1 MPLIFKLQTLIH
13 IFQEGFMGKNSQNR
27 RLNKKKQKNEKT
39 REVTAKKN
47 KMLYM
52 KPDIFF
58 DESGN
63 TGVNLL
69 DSKQPFFTLSSTS
82 ISKPDALKALE
93 LTGSKSPIEAHFK
106 TLRRR
111 KSGQDGIIRLLESKY
126 VNEENV
132 KIFLIDKKYMLTTKI
147 VDILIETWSF
157 NRGLDLYKHGQNIAL
172 SNLYYFCLPAFCGEE
187 KTDIMYQNFM
197 SMIRSQSTE
206 SIDEFYTSVNELKAC
221 SCDRDFIDI
230 INKISITR
238 NEIYDILE
246 GVEKNTLDPA
256 IPSLFKHCIEW
267 GKLYSNG
274 FYIKHDDSKAI
285 VEQQD
290 IFKKFMDISKITE
303 VYGYDRRTFELPI
316 KARSLTFHSSQ
327 EYPQLQIADIVASA
341 AAYYVNCLKENKLDD
356 YLFKELQRIKIEN
369 YFKDMVIWPTTY
381 VTPQELG
388 TIYTGGQNPADG
400 VAEYL
405 S

>member
-1 MPLIFKLQTLIH
+1 
-13 IFQEGFMGKNSQNR
+13 MGKNSQSR
-27 RLNKKKQKNEKT
+27 RVNKKKQKNEKT
-39 REVTAKKN
+39 RELAAKKN
-47 KMLYM
+47 KMMYM

-63 TGVNLL
+63 TGGNLL
-69 DSKQPFFTLSSTS
+69 DSTQPFFTLSSSS
-82 ISKPDALKALE
+82 INKPDALKALE
-93 LTGSKSPIEAHFK
+93 LTGSKSPTEAHFK

-132 KIFLIDKKYMLTTKI
+132 KIFLVDKKYMLTTKI
-147 VDILIETWSF
+147 VDILIETWCF
-157 NRGLDLYKHGQNIAL
+157 NRGLDLYRNGQNLAL
-172 SNLYYFCLPAFCGEE
+172 SNVYYFCFPAFCGEE
-187 KTDIMYQNFM
+187 KTDKMYQKFM
-197 SMIRSQSTE
+197 SMVRNQTPE
-206 SIDEFYTSVNELKAC
+206 SIDEFYTSVDELKAC
-221 SCDRDFIDI
+221 SSDQRFVDT
-230 INKISITR
+230 INRISITK
-238 NEIYDILE
+238 NEIDDILE
-246 GVEKNTLDPA
+246 DVEKNTLDPS

-267 GKLYSNG
+267 GKLYPNG

-285 VEQQD
+285 TEQQD
-290 IFKKFMDISKITE
+290 IFNKFMDMSKITE

-341 AAYYVNCLKENKLDD
+341 AAYYVNCLKRNELDD
-356 YLFKELQRIKIEN
+356 YLFKELKRIKIDN

-388 TIYTGGQNPADG
+388 TVYTGGLNPANG

-405 S
+405 SQYQ

>member
-1 MPLIFKLQTLIH
+1 
-13 IFQEGFMGKNSQNR
+13 MGKNSQSR
-27 RLNKKKQKNEKT
+27 RVNKKKQKNEKI
-39 REVTAKKN
+39 RVLTAKKN
-47 KMLYM
+47 KMMYT

-63 TGVNLL
+63 TGGNLL
-69 DSKQPFFTLSSTS
+69 DSTQPFFTLSSSS
-82 ISKPDALKALE
+82 INKADALKALE
-93 LTGSKSPIEAHFK
+93 LTGSKSPAEAHFK

-132 KIFLIDKKYMLTTKI
+132 KIFLVDKKYMLTTKI
-147 VDILIETWSF
+147 VDILIETWCY
-157 NRGLDLYKHGQNIAL
+157 NRGLDLYKNGQNLAL
-172 SNLYYFCLPAFCGEE
+172 SNVYYFCFPAFCGEE
-187 KTDIMYQNFM
+187 KTDKMYQKFM
-197 SMIRSQSTE
+197 SMIRNQTPE
-206 SIDEFYTSVNELKAC
+206 SIDEFYTSIDELKAC
-221 SCDRDFIDI
+221 SSDKRFIDT
-230 INKISITR
+230 INRISITK
-238 NEIYDILE
+238 NEIDDILE
-246 GVEKNTLDPA
+246 DVEKNTLDPS

-267 GKLYSNG
+267 GKLYPNG

-285 VEQQD
+285 TEQQD
-290 IFKKFMDISKITE
+290 IFNKFMDMSKITE

-341 AAYYVNCLKENKLDD
+341 AAYYVNCLKRNELDD
-356 YLFKELQRIKIEN
+356 YLFKELKRIKIDN

-388 TIYTGGQNPADG
+388 TVYTGGLNPANG

-405 S
+405 SQYQ

>member
-1 MPLIFKLQTLIH
+1 
-13 IFQEGFMGKNSQNR
+13 MGKNSQSR
-27 RLNKKKQKNEKT
+27 RVNKKKQKNEKL
-39 REVTAKKN
+39 RELAAKKN
-47 KMLYM
+47 KIMYI

-63 TGVNLL
+63 TGGNLL
-69 DSKQPFFTLSSTS
+69 DSTQPFFTLSSSS
-82 ISKPDALKALE
+82 INKPDALKALE
-93 LTGSKSPIEAHFK
+93 LTGSKSPTEAHFK

-132 KIFLIDKKYMLTTKI
+132 KIFLVDKKYMLTTKI
-147 VDILIETWSF
+147 VDILIETWCF
-157 NRGLDLYKHGQNIAL
+157 NRGLDLYKNGQNLAL
-172 SNLYYFCLPAFCGEE
+172 SNVYYFCFPAFCGEE
-187 KTDIMYQNFM
+187 KTDKMYQKFM
-197 SMIRSQSTE
+197 SMVRNQTPE
-206 SIDEFYTSVNELKAC
+206 SIDEFYTSVDELKAC
-221 SCDRDFIDI
+221 SSDQRFVDT
-230 INKISITR
+230 INRISITK
-238 NEIYDILE
+238 NEIDDILE
-246 GVEKNTLDPA
+246 DVEKNTLDPS

-267 GKLYSNG
+267 GKLYPNG

-285 VEQQD
+285 TEQQD
-290 IFKKFMDISKITE
+290 IFNKFMDMSKITE

-341 AAYYVNCLKENKLDD
+341 AAYYVNCLKRNELDD
-356 YLFKELQRIKIEN
+356 YLFKELKRIKIDN

-388 TIYTGGQNPADG
+388 TVYTGGLNPANG

-405 S
+405 SQYQ

>member
-1 MPLIFKLQTLIH
+1 
-13 IFQEGFMGKNSQNR
+13 MGKNSQSR
-27 RLNKKKQKNEKT
+27 RVNKKKQKNGKI
-39 REVTAKKN
+39 RELAAKKN
-47 KMLYM
+47 KMMYI

-63 TGVNLL
+63 TGGNLL
-69 DSKQPFFTLSSTS
+69 DSTQPFFTLSSSS
-82 ISKPDALKALE
+82 INKPDALKALE
-93 LTGSKSPIEAHFK
+93 LTGSKSPTEAHFK

-132 KIFLIDKKYMLTTKI
+132 KIFLVDKKYMLTTKI
-147 VDILIETWSF
+147 VDILIETWCF
-157 NRGLDLYKHGQNIAL
+157 NRGLDLYKNGQNLAL
-172 SNLYYFCLPAFCGEE
+172 SNVYYFCFPAFCGEE
-187 KTDIMYQNFM
+187 KTDKMYQKFM
-197 SMIRSQSTE
+197 SMVRNQTPE
-206 SIDEFYTSVNELKAC
+206 SIDEFYTSVDELKAC
-221 SCDRDFIDI
+221 SSDKRFVDT
-230 INKISITR
+230 INRISITK
-238 NEIYDILE
+238 NEIDDILE
-246 GVEKNTLDPA
+246 DVEKNTLDPS

-267 GKLYSNG
+267 GKLYPNG

-285 VEQQD
+285 TEQQD
-290 IFKKFMDISKITE
+290 IFNKFMDISKITE

-341 AAYYVNCLKENKLDD
+341 AAYYVNCLKRNELDD
-356 YLFKELQRIKIEN
+356 YLFKELKRIKIDN

-388 TIYTGGQNPADG
+388 TVYTGGLNPANG

-405 S
+405 SQY

>member
-1 MPLIFKLQTLIH
+1 
-13 IFQEGFMGKNSQNR
+13 MGKNSQSR
-27 RLNKKKQKNEKT
+27 RVNKKKQKNEKI
-39 REVTAKKN
+39 RELAAKKN
-47 KMLYM
+47 KMMYI

-63 TGVNLL
+63 TGGNLL
-69 DSKQPFFTLSSTS
+69 DSTQPFFTLSSSS
-82 ISKPDALKALE
+82 INKPDALKALE
-93 LTGSKSPIEAHFK
+93 LTGSKSPTEAHFK

-132 KIFLIDKKYMLTTKI
+132 KIFLVDKKYMLTTKI
-147 VDILIETWSF
+147 VDILIETWCF
-157 NRGLDLYKHGQNIAL
+157 NRGLDLYKNGQNLAL
-172 SNLYYFCLPAFCGEE
+172 SNVYYFCFPAFCGEE
-187 KTDIMYQNFM
+187 KTDKMYQKFM
-197 SMIRSQSTE
+197 SMVRNQTPE
-206 SIDEFYTSVNELKAC
+206 SIDEFYTSVDELKAC
-221 SCDRDFIDI
+221 SSDKRFVDT
-230 INKISITR
+230 INRISITK
-238 NEIYDILE
+238 NEIDDILE
-246 GVEKNTLDPA
+246 DVEKNTLDPS

-267 GKLYSNG
+267 GKLYPNG

-285 VEQQD
+285 TEQQD
-290 IFKKFMDISKITE
+290 IFNKFMDISKITE

-341 AAYYVNCLKENKLDD
+341 AAYYVNCLKRNELDD
-356 YLFKELQRIKIEN
+356 YLFKELKRIKIDN

-388 TIYTGGQNPADG
+388 TVYTGGLNPANG

-405 S
+405 SQY